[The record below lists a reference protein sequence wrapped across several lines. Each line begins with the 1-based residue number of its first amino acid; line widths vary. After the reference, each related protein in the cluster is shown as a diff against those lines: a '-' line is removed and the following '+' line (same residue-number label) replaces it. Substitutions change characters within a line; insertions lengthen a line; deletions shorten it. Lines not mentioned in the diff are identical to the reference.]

1 MSDFSLVV
9 SYPGKKIEYS
19 NCIWASVEE
28 NVNTEGIIEKAEI
41 IAKNREEILNESE
54 NVSG

>member
-19 NCIWASVEE
+19 NCIWVSIEE
-28 NVNTEGIIEKAEI
+28 NANAEGIIEKAEI
-41 IAKNREEILNESE
+41 IAKSREEILNESE
-54 NVSG
+54 DVSG